1 MSSNSQS
8 TDYTLGLLLCA
19 PVFQIPSADAYSP
32 FLNLEGDAAEISS
45 YGYSYSRGRTN
56 IGGRGA
62 WLSAVND
69 DAAAVAPVV
78 DGAAAAPA
86 IDSNSDAVTKIGS
99 PAGKAAVRAAI
110 QTWTGNYTGYTWSVR
125 FQELDQ
131 HQFEEPVHLLVYL
144 KTPGSAVQ
152 AIPARVDELN
162 ELRNKPNYCGSIAG
176 FNEVVHVHS
185 EQGDKSISR
194 AVDLTHCLKEANLNP
209 NVPAANPEDLSRGPA
224 KVPVRLSDLRIVA
237 VTADG
242 KDVTDTYNAG
252 KTVISWSVP
261 VTRTAAAVRAAA
273 AADPIEAEA
282 LAHPLAFP
290 ADQEVL
296 SMAVGDVGSY

>member
-1 MSSNSQS
+1 M
-8 TDYTLGLLLCA
+8 
-19 PVFQIPSADAYSP
+19 
-32 FLNLEGDAAEISS
+32 
-45 YGYSYSRGRTN
+45 
-56 IGGRGA
+56 
-62 WLSAVND
+62 ND
-69 DAAAVAPVV
+69 DAAVAPAPV
-78 DGAAAAPA
+78 DGAAAAPVLDNGS
-86 IDSNSDAVTKIGS
+86 INEEAVTKIGS

-125 FQELDQ
+125 FQELGQ

-144 KTPGSAVQ
+144 KTPDSAVQ
-152 AIPARVDELN
+152 AIPAQVNELN

-176 FNEVVHVHS
+176 FNEMVHVHS

-209 NVPAANPEDLSRGPA
+209 NVPAANPADLSRGPA
-224 KVPVRLSDLRIVA
+224 KVPVRLTDLKIVA
-237 VTADG
+237 VTANG

-261 VTRTAAAVRAAA
+261 VTRTAAQVRAAA
-273 AADPIEAEA
+273 AADPIESEA

-290 ADQEVL
+290 ADHEVL